1 MDLFQSRRLVIQ
13 GTFIIVILV
22 FLLRLFYMQVIDENY
37 KQLANSNSLRRV
49 TVYPAR
55 GLIYDRKQRLILY
68 NKAEYDL
75 MVIPL
80 QVPAFD
86 TVEFARVLNVD
97 VDYVKK
103 TLIKAH
109 KTSPYKPFLFL
120 KGIQAEQFQSVR
132 ESLFQFAGFYSQV
145 RTVRSYPYLAA
156 AHVLGY
162 IGEVSPKQLEK
173 LGSYYRQGDYIGI
186 TGIEE
191 SYEEILRGNKGV
203 RYMLVDVNNREQ
215 GSFAEGKF
223 DTIASPGLNLV
234 SSIDVEL
241 QQYGEKLMQNKIGSL
256 VAIDPSTG
264 EVLAMVS
271 SPSYDP
277 SLLSGKDRGKNFKI
291 LYADPNKPL
300 FNRAIKAPYP
310 PGSTFKPLM
319 AAIGMEEKVIQ
330 PWAGFSMCHG
340 GINIGSLHIG
350 CHPHAG
356 IPNVCVAIAVSCN
369 GYFAHYFREVI
380 DNRKNHKDIAA
391 GLDAW
396 NSYLKKFGLGIKT
409 GIDLPNEGYGFAP
422 DSKYYTK
429 RYKTADWRSSMIV
442 SIGFGQG
449 ELSATPLQ
457 IVNMMCAFANR
468 GYWFT
473 PHLVKKIQNDS
484 TTLKSFIKR
493 HDTGI
498 DTAICNIVIKGMEDV
513 VEAGTARIAKIPGIS
528 ICGKTGTAQNPHGK
542 DHSLFACFAPKDN
555 PKIALAVI
563 VENSGFGAT
572 WAAPIASLMIE
583 KYLNDSIAPNRKYL
597 EQRMFDGNLIKP
609 IPTPEP

>member
-1 MDLFQSRRLVIQ
+1 MDLFQSRRWVIQ
-13 GTFIIVILV
+13 GAFIIVIV
-22 FLLRLFYMQVIDENY
+22 IYLLRLFYMQVIDENY

-55 GLIYDRKQRLILY
+55 GLVYDRNQKLILY

-80 QVPAFD
+80 QVSAFD
-86 TVEFARVLNVD
+86 TLELARLLGIEPEQ
-97 VDYVKK
+97 VKK

-109 KTSPYKPFLFL
+109 KTSPYKPFLFQ
-120 KGIQAEQFQSVR
+120 KGIQAEQYQTLR
-132 ESLFQFAGFYSQV
+132 ESLFQFPGFYSQV

-173 LGSYYRQGDYIGI
+173 LGNEYRQGDYIGI

-191 SYEEILRGNKGV
+191 SYEKILKGRNGV
-203 RYMLVDVNNREQ
+203 KYMLVDVNNREQ
-215 GSFAEGKF
+215 GSFAEGRY
-223 DTIASPGLNLV
+223 DTIALPGLNLI
-234 SSIDVEL
+234 SSIDIEL
-241 QQYGEKLMQNKIGSL
+241 QQYGEKLMQNKIGSI
-256 VAIDPSTG
+256 VAIEPSTG

-277 SLLSGKDRGKNFKI
+277 SLLSGKDRGKNFKN

-319 AAIGMEEKVIQ
+319 AAIGMQEKVIE
-330 PWAGFSMCHG
+330 PWAPFYMCHG

-356 IPNVCVAIAVSCN
+356 ITNVCVAIAVSCN
-369 GYFAHYFREVI
+369 GYFAHYFREVV
-380 DNRKNHKDIAA
+380 DNRKKYNNIAE

-396 NSYLKKFGLGIKT
+396 NAYLKKFGLGVKT

-429 RYKTADWRSSMIV
+429 RYKTSDWRSSMIV

-457 IVNMMCAFANR
+457 IANMMCAFANR
-468 GYWFT
+468 GYWYT
-473 PHLVKKIQNDS
+473 PHLVKKIQNDKN
-484 TTLKSFIKR
+484 TLKELIKR
-493 HDTGI
+493 HETGI
-498 DTAICNIVIKGMEDV
+498 DTAVCNIVIKGMEDV

-542 DHSLFACFAPKDN
+542 DHSLFACFAPKEN

-583 KYLNDSIAPNRKYL
+583 KYINDTIATNRKYL

-609 IPTPEP
+609 QP